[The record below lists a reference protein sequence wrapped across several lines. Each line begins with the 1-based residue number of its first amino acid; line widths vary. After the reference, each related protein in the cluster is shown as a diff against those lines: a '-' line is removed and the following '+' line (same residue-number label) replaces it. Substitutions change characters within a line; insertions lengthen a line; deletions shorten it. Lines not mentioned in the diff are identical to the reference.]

1 MITTASRQIT
11 APRVRSA
18 RRNPV
23 AWREDLRPRAA
34 FAGAIDLGE
43 CTDNKYRVDAYR
55 LCLVLLTSLVT
66 ATRGVEL
73 ERVGGLIS
81 PLVPMT
87 WRPPT
92 PDEMLAVVVGRGR
105 RAFSCS

>member
-1 MITTASRQIT
+1 MVITTASRQIT
-11 APRVRSA
+11 APRVISA

-23 AWREDLRPRAA
+23 AWQDLRPRAA

-81 PLVPMT
+81 PLATTDLPALT
-87 WRPPT
+87 LET
-92 PDEMLAVVVGRGR
+92 TLLLA
-105 RAFSCS
+105 S

>member
-11 APRVRSA
+11 APRVISA

-43 CTDNKYRVDAYR
+43 CTDNKYRVDATLPCTPNLPRHSYER
-55 LCLVLLTSLVT
+55 
-66 ATRGVEL
+66 RGAL

-81 PLVPMT
+81 PLATTDLPALT
-87 WRPPT
+87 LET
-92 PDEMLAVVVGRGR
+92 TLLLA
-105 RAFSCS
+105 S

>member
-1 MITTASRQIT
+1 VITTASP
-11 APRVRSA
+11 ADHSA
-18 RRNPV
+18 TGHISSTESCC
-23 AWREDLRPRAA
+23 WREDLRPRAT

-43 CTDNKYRVDAYR
+43 CTDKYRVDVYR

-81 PLVPMT
+81 PLAATDLPALT
-87 WRPPT
+87 LET
-92 PDEMLAVVVGRGR
+92 TLLLA
-105 RAFSCS
+105 S

>member
-1 MITTASRQIT
+1 MVITTASRQIT

-81 PLVPMT
+81 PLATTDLPALT
-87 WRPPT
+87 LET
-92 PDEMLAVVVGRGR
+92 TLLLA
-105 RAFSCS
+105 S